1 MLNEYDHVKI
11 IKTGILGEVIDVYCS
26 EGKMI
31 YIVESDEKGVPGG
44 YGGENSWKL
53 FHCYE
58 EELEKI

>member
-1 MLNEYDHVKI
+1 MLKENDHVKI
-11 IKTGILGEVIDVYCS
+11 KKANITGEIIDVS
-26 EGKMI
+26 IVEGKYV

-53 FHCYE
+53 FWCNK